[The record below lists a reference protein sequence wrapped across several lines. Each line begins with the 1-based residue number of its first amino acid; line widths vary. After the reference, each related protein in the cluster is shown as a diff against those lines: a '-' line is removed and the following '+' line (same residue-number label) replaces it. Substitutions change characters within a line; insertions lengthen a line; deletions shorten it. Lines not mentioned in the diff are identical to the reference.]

1 MVREQMIEYLTDLE
15 KRDLLDAR
23 KLLIEYADWLNLDLS
38 FQGFSEEIETL
49 PGRYSPPE
57 GALILA
63 RVDGVAAGCVALRK
77 LSSLVCEMKRLFVR
91 PSYRG
96 MGIGKQLVA
105 RIIEE
110 AIKRHY
116 QFMRLDT
123 LPLMKDARKIYQD
136 MGFYPISPY
145 YDNPIVGAEFMELN
159 LENWSKKRTR
169 L

>member
-1 MVREQMIEYLTDLE
+1 MV
-15 KRDLLDAR
+15 KF
-23 KLLIEYADWLNLDLS
+23 DLS

-49 PGRYSPPE
+49 PEIYSPPE

-63 RVDGVAAGCVALRK
+63 RADGEAAGCVALRK
-77 LSSLVCEMKRLFVR
+77 PFLSRMRNETAVCP

-123 LPLMKDARKIYQD
+123 LPLMKDVERFIRIWD
-136 MGFYPISPY
+136 FILPSPY

-159 LENWSKKRTR
+159 LRTGQR
-169 L
+169 REPAYSSP